1 MISKNNNPR
10 TKRRRTPRVAALQT
24 DLPQFRSG
32 EDFDALSSADKER
45 VARFYAQG
53 RHRSEMRALTAAERT
68 EQKRERA
75 MAKKGSHAKI
85 RKTVAKEI
93 SISVE
98 PDLLKRADAFAKAH
112 GLNRAELFHQALNQ
126 LLPLNS

>member
-1 MISKNNNPR
+1 
-10 TKRRRTPRVAALQT
+10 
-24 DLPQFRSG
+24 
-32 EDFDALSSADKER
+32 
-45 VARFYAQG
+45 
-53 RHRSEMRALTAAERT
+53 
-68 EQKRERA
+68 